1 VLSAVGAIQGG
12 ASQREIQQAYLSAV
26 SKVVHAA
33 GYGFYVLDPITL
45 HPIDVAANVPDIF
58 LQQYEDVGRTDDPV
72 LQQAVASQRPAD
84 SSRLPPGRSW
94 RESAVLGV
102 LEKAGYHHSLEA
114 PVVVDGTVHA
124 TLNMAREPDAP
135 PFSLEDLGAMAV
147 LAEQIGAALT
157 RARRYDQVSEQTVL
171 LADALDAATQPVVI
185 TTTDGTLIFRNR
197 MTFKTAPGCAA
208 TYLDRA
214 QPVLD
219 QALEEL
225 RTGHR
230 RVVSAHED
238 RATVPPPVAKP
249 RRSGPQPADLG
260 TPDQGGLLAVKAVR
274 LRSRHDAV
282 VSFLSFQAHADQG
295 LPDSAIPLSP
305 REHQI
310 ADLVSQGLTTR
321 KIAELTYVSENTVK
335 QHLKRIFAKLQVN
348 SRAELVQ
355 TVWRSAAGARADQ
368 HLVSTDPES

>member
-1 VLSAVGAIQGG
+1 
-12 ASQREIQQAYLSAV
+12 
-26 SKVVHAA
+26 
-33 GYGFYVLDPITL
+33 
-45 HPIDVAANVPDIF
+45 
-58 LQQYEDVGRTDDPV
+58 
-72 LQQAVASQRPAD
+72 
-84 SSRLPPGRSW
+84 
-94 RESAVLGV
+94 
-102 LEKAGYHHSLEA
+102 
-114 PVVVDGTVHA
+114 
-124 TLNMAREPDAP
+124 
-135 PFSLEDLGAMAV
+135 
-147 LAEQIGAALT
+147 
-157 RARRYDQVSEQTVL
+157 
-171 LADALDAATQPVVI
+171 
-185 TTTDGTLIFRNR
+185 

-238 RATVPPPVAKP
+238 RAAVPPPVAKP